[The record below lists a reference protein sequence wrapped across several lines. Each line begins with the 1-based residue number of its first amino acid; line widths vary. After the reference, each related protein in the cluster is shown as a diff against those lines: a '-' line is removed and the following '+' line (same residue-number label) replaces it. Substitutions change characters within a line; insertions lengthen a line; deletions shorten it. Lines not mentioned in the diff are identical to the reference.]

1 VRSHPQAAQFFHGG
15 LMNSSTYDLVKQS
28 LAGLNRLSLLNRTT
42 RLYCHDCQE
51 MRRVT
56 EFYSLS
62 KTAVLD
68 CKHRRPAAMRTDAEI
83 TAFKQ
88 ETEERARKRLI
99 LEKRGTQVFEET
111 LEQAA

>member
-1 VRSHPQAAQFFHGG
+1 
-15 LMNSSTYDLVKQS
+15 MNSSTYDLVKQS

-62 KTAVLD
+62 KTALLD
-68 CKHRRPAAMRTDAEI
+68 CKHRRPVAIRTDAEV
-83 TAFKQ
+83 ASY
-88 ETEERARKRLI
+88 EAATEERARKRLI

-111 LEQAA
+111 LEAAA